1 MNRNDVPDLDLPMI
15 GEIDLPPP
23 HLSND
28 RFLDWIADEMHW
40 LRESGRLEKLL
51 QTPEPMG
58 VPFSF

>member
-1 MNRNDVPDLDLPMI
+1 MNKNNDRDLELPVI

-40 LRESGRLEKLL
+40 LRQSGKLEKLL
-51 QTPEPMG
+51 QLPEARG